1 MYCSKDPLKESRG
14 CFFSFLQEVGKED
27 KVRAELGG
35 ALRGVL
41 TGKRRVGLLTGQRMA
56 L

>member
-1 MYCSKDPLKESRG
+1 MLVIIVTSQGKQG
-14 CFFSFLQEVGKED
+14 VFFEVGKED

-41 TGKRRVGLLTGQRMA
+41 TGKHRVGLLTGQRMA